1 VTWHRT
7 DSDEARAQK
16 LICGGARSASVQVE
30 QRRCSSQIHG
40 RLAPEAA
47 GIAAEEAAPDATTP
61 GGVGEFG
68 LPVGASGPA
77 VEAGA
82 LATTAADG
90 SDASD
95 APALGTC
102 GTDALAGTTITVAAG
117 ASVGLLQAARA
128 VTTASVP
135 QIANRFIGLLRGADR
150 TEARSPA

>member
-1 VTWHRT
+1 M
-7 DSDEARAQK
+7 AA
-16 LICGGARSASVQVE
+16 A
-30 QRRCSSQIHG
+30 
-40 RLAPEAA
+40 EAA
-47 GIAAEEAAPDATTP
+47 LDGTTS
-61 GGVGEFG
+61 GGVGGFG

-102 GTDALAGTTITVAAG
+102 DTGALAGTTIAVAAG

-128 VTTASVP
+128 VSTASVP
-135 QIANRFIGLLRGADR
+135 QTANRFIRLLRGADR
-150 TEARSPA
+150 TEARSPAQQE